1 MRRTALV
8 GLVLMAQPVFAG
20 DFNPFLGKQNK
31 EKTQKAI
38 ASAVKSAL
46 TATSP
51 APLPLPSP
59 AIPPAVTPVPF
70 RPNMDGRPGLVPQDK
85 AVEPKAVFIATG
97 RIGDQVV
104 LMDRFGVKSIV
115 QNGTMRGGCFV
126 NFPNVIC
133 DKDEAA
139 QAKKEFAAEVRAKAE
154 EEEALAAQE
163 AKVRE
168 LSTALSKM
176 QEDLNA
182 ALASKVEA
190 NGAIA
195 QVAALKTAL
204 EEKKGRWAAAQKELG
219 DLQQKA
225 SALQS
230 VNSELIR
237 ERAEARKSLA
247 KLAETQKKLDE
258 ALERGAKAE
267 RYLAA
272 LKGSIAAP
280 PEWVKGVA
288 KNYNDPVLGKVRV
301 SKADGK
307 VFFQVST
314 EGEDPA
320 DKLFGKNVVRK
331 ERKGGYAYYALNAHN
346 VRVKE

>member
-1 MRRTALV
+1 MRKTALV

-31 EKTQKAI
+31 EKAPKAI
-38 ASAVKSAL
+38 VSAVKSAL

-51 APLPLPSP
+51 APLP
-59 AIPPAVTPVPF
+59 AIPPAVTPAPF
-70 RPNMDGRPGLVPQDK
+70 RPNMDGRPGLIPQDK
-85 AVEPKAVFIATG
+85 AVEPKAGFTATG

-126 NFPNVIC
+126 KFPNVIC
-133 DKDEAA
+133 DKDEVA
-139 QAKKEFAAEVRAKAE
+139 QAKKEFAAEIRAKAE

-163 AKVRE
+163 EKVRE

-204 EEKKGRWAAAQKELG
+204 EEEKGRWAVAQKELG

-258 ALERGAKAE
+258 ALERGAKTE
-267 RYLAA
+267 RDLAA

-288 KNYNDPVLGKVRV
+288 KHYNDPVLGKVRV

-307 VFFQVST
+307 VFFQVSP